1 MLSSYEEVPWPLVK
15 SRNVDCPIILAPASY
30 HTDPASLSVY
40 ELKIEDF
47 VVAAL
52 RQDDN
57 GGQWRVQN
65 LRE

>member
-1 MLSSYEEVPWPLVK
+1 MPSSYEEVPWPLVK
-15 SRNVDCPIILAPASY
+15 SRNVDCPIILASY

-40 ELKIEDF
+40 ELEIEDF

-57 GGQWRVQN
+57 GGQWKVQN